1 MNLTALPDYTDN
13 DIWMLDDGRLAVVV
27 DPGDAAP
34 VPAAL
39 ATRHHFALASILV
52 TRPLAG
58 QGSAGHV
65 GAGHVGAGHA
75 VPDTLRPWKSE
86 FR

>member
-1 MNLTALPDYTDN
+1 MNLTALPAYTDN

-27 DPGDAAP
+27 DPGDASP
-34 VPAAL
+34 VPAAH
-39 ATRHHFALASILV
+39 AARHHFALASILV
-52 TRPLAG
+52 TRHH
-58 QGSAGHV
+58 AGHV
-65 GAGHVGAGHA
+65 GAGHS